1 MNLSI
6 DDVKKVAKLA
16 RLRLSPEE
24 EQEFLGQLG
33 DILGYIEM
41 LNEVDTENVEPMAH
55 IADVVNVFRS
65 DEAQP
70 SIDREKTLLN
80 APKTDGTYFLVP
92 QILDGAE

>member
-41 LNEVDTENVEPMAH
+41 LNEVDTEQVEPMAH

-70 SIDREKTLLN
+70 SIDRDKALSN

-92 QILDGAE
+92 QILDGA